1 MSVMSDQM
9 QFMYPL
15 YLRYILQPKLQAQ
28 CTQEKSIDKKWLAR
42 KIYWRLDTAYKILLY
57 LYSFEGS
64 LEEPLEEII
73 SRCFL
78 QTVKVGF

>member
-42 KIYWRLDTAYKILLY
+42 KIYWRLDTAYKI
-57 LYSFEGS
+57 
-64 LEEPLEEII
+64 
-73 SRCFL
+73 
-78 QTVKVGF
+78 